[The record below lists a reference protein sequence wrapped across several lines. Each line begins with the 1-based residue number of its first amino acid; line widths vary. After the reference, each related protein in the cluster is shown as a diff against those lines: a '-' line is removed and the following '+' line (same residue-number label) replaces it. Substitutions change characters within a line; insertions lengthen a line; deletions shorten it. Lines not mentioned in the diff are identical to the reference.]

1 MNAKELYEA
10 YDIGNGKDVILH
22 FTYGEQTARQIMSI
36 SIRRATDR
44 LKYVNVYSFRFED
57 DSLIMFAEVST
68 ILFNLF
74 MNREFEEDEV

>member
-10 YDIGNGKDVILH
+10 YDRGNGKDVILH
-22 FTYGEQTARQIMSI
+22 FTYGELTERKIMSI

-57 DSLIMFAEVST
+57 GNLIMYAEVST

-74 MNREFEEDEV
+74 MNPEFEEDE